1 MSTLGKLTTFDT
13 EGETHRERE
22 VAFWNVFG
30 EPDGG
35 VYVSLGPADLSDS
48 GDDEYSTGIVLDR
61 DALNKEGF
69 FEIDRISEE
78 QLLDLGYIRA
88 Y

>member
-1 MSTLGKLTTFDT
+1 MATLGKLSTFDR
-13 EGETHRERE
+13 EGETYRERE

-35 VYVSLGPADLSDS
+35 VCVSLGPADLSDS
-48 GDDEYSTGIVLDR
+48 GDEYTTDIVLDR
-61 DALNKEGF
+61 EALNKEGF

-88 Y
+88 F